1 NHDLIGLGFSWGQ
14 PTDRTLRDQYVF
26 ESCYRVVVTPYTHL
40 TPDLQVIFNPSE
52 NPAEDRI
59 TVGSIRLRTLF

>member
-1 NHDLIGLGFSWGQ
+1 
-14 PTDRTLRDQYVF
+14 
-26 ESCYRVVVTPYTHL
+26 
-40 TPDLQVIFNPSE
+40 VIFNPSE